1 MRRAE
6 PTAFFRAENFL
17 CDPKSILRN
26 SAPRHT
32 GVGSN
37 QWGRLLGRKVHRWCF
52 NTAGGAWERQRVEPA
67 VGSGILIAHIAQNQ
81 NHSAPGDDLAMAMA
95 LAWRSKIL
103 KFIPIPANLINR

>member
-6 PTAFFRAENFL
+6 PTAFFRAESFP

-37 QWGRLLGRKVHRWCF
+37 QWGRLLDA
-52 NTAGGAWERQRVEPA
+52 AGGAWERQRVEPA

-81 NHSAPGDDLAMAMA
+81 NQSARGDGLAMVMA
-95 LAWRSKIL
+95 WQLKIL
-103 KFIPIPANLINR
+103 QFITIPAQR